1 MSNRN
6 SMARMLGQPPQTAG
20 ADGSLATQQ
29 ENLFSFAVP
38 TTFVE
43 LPSRGMFYP
52 EGHPLYNQETVE
64 IKFMTAKEEDILTST
79 SLIKNNLVFERLI
92 SSILIDKSIDPKT
105 LLTGDR
111 NAIILEAR
119 KTAYGAD
126 YETSFNCPSC
136 SQKIEYKFNLDFFQ
150 NKELIFDE
158 IEGVALTGDGL
169 FQVELPVSKISVE
182 VKLLNVREE
191 SILNKEIDKKMKGK
205 GARGTE
211 RNATDNLKS
220 FIRRVNGTDD
230 IGVVHSFIENMPAA
244 DARYVRKI
252 YKELVPDIDMTHEFA
267 CEKCGEIADLEVP
280 LNVEFFWPK

>member
-20 ADGSLATQQ
+20 ADGGLATQQ

-43 LPSRGMFYP
+43 LPSGGVFYP
-52 EGHPLYNQETVE
+52 DGHPLHNQETVE

-79 SLIKNNLVFERLI
+79 SLIKNNMVFDRLI

-105 LLTGDR
+105 LLVGDR

-119 KTAYGAD
+119 KTAYGPD
-126 YETSFNCPSC
+126 YETTFNCPAC
-136 SQKIEYKFNLDFFQ
+136 SERIEYRFNLDFFQ
-150 NKELIFDE
+150 NKELIFGE
-158 IEGVALTGDGL
+158 LEGVTLSSDGL
-169 FQVELPVSKISVE
+169 FQIQLPVSKITID
-182 VKLLNVREE
+182 VKLLTVREE
-191 SILNKEIDKKMKGK
+191 TILNKELDKKIKGK
-205 GARGTE
+205 GSRGGE

-220 FIRRVNGTDD
+220 FIKRVNGTDD
-230 IGVVHSFIENMPAA
+230 IGVVHSFVENMPAA
-244 DARYVRKI
+244 DARYARKV
-252 YKELVPDIDMTHEFA
+252 YRELVPDVDMTHEFA